1 MSTATT
7 SKTAP
12 TDTNDCKDKMLHD
25 WLDETVGDVLKT
37 AWLDVASAALLV
49 KLFDTAREKGLKVE
63 VVALS
68 TVVE

>member
-1 MSTATT
+1 
-7 SKTAP
+7 
-12 TDTNDCKDKMLHD
+12 MLHD
-25 WLDETVGDVLKT
+25 WLDDETLGDVLKT